1 MEIIKKLT
9 NSKVTHKF
17 LNGNH
22 SVICLDFLSIEL
34 IILPFQFTPKQVEKQ
49 AFLNNKTSM
58 HPEQVRSTIHT
69 DQRNL
74 FAFCS
79 DCKKCI

>member
-1 MEIIKKLT
+1 MAIIQLF
-9 NSKVTHKF
+9 VF
-17 LNGNH
+17 
-22 SVICLDFLSIEL
+22 VFLSIEL

-49 AFLNNKTSM
+49 AFLKNKTSM
-58 HPEQVRSTIHT
+58 HPEQVRLTIDT

-79 DCKKCI
+79 DCKKYI